1 MRRRHPCQGFGQ
13 PGKATL
19 PFIEFSVSIKK
30 SLANH
35 YYASFGPPWVHGP
48 IAIGEVSVRR
58 DVAGVGLRDEPTP
71 APNRPRPVWVRSRRA
86 TADAPAEAKGTRT
99 LLHRSGVRQGAERS
113 AEEAGTR
120 LGLGQGEGTDWTG
133 RCGRPRRRFQ
143 PRPAGPASSP
153 PATYPL
159 TPFPLTASA
168 FPSCYTISG
177 CERRAALRGRPAP
190 TGQ

>member
-1 MRRRHPCQGFGQ
+1 MRRRHPCLGFGQ

-19 PFIEFSVSIKK
+19 PFIEFSVSIRK

-35 YYASFGPPWVHGP
+35 YASFGPPWVHGP

-86 TADAPAEAKGTRT
+86 TADGPAEAKGTRT

-120 LGLGQGEGTDWTG
+120 LGLGQGEGTDWTR

-143 PRPAGPASSP
+143 PRLLSPGHLPTHPLPPDCFGVSKLLHNIGLRASRCV
-153 PATYPL
+153 AR
-159 TPFPLTASA
+159 
-168 FPSCYTISG
+168 PS
-177 CERRAALRGRPAP
+177 RRPAP
-190 TGQ
+190 PGQ